1 MRMEAAASTGDN
13 LPHAGYSW
21 LPLETI
27 RPIGPDESDAKRLCR
42 EVIWS
47 NTGVTD
53 ELLSIAEAFEEADS
67 ALLEGNRAA
76 SSVLPTGFGL
86 LDTYLGGGLRGGE
99 LTLVGGPHGLG
110 KTAFM
115 LQLARHA
122 ASLDQAAVI
131 FSYEHD
137 STTLLERLITVEAGE
152 MFGLEG
158 IPLRRVRE
166 ALEGRGRK
174 NARLEERLA
183 STPGGVQ
190 ALTELRRYGERLLLH
205 RSSGST
211 TGLNAIRDVLHTA
224 LARSGLRPLVVVDY
238 LQKVMTDRN
247 RPEDDRVSDVV
258 IGLKDIALEFLV
270 PVVAVVAADNEG
282 LTPGRRLRVNHL
294 RGPSTLA
301 YEADVVLIM
310 NEKYDVVARHH
321 LVYDI
326 RKSEHYRDYV
336 VLSIEKNRSGL
347 ARIDLQLRKRLEQS
361 RFEREIELVPE
372 ELVDE
377 RLFME

>member
-1 MRMEAAASTGDN
+1 MSPCGNRRFG
-13 LPHAGYSW
+13 
-21 LPLETI
+21 PL
-27 RPIGPDESDAKRLCR
+27 
-42 EVIWS
+42 IWS

-53 ELLSIAEAFEEADS
+53 ELFSIGEALEDADG
-67 ALLEGNRAA
+67 ALLGGNRAA
-76 SSVLPTGFGL
+76 PSVLPTGFGL

-110 KTAFM
+110 KTAFV
-115 LQLARHA
+115 LQFARHA
-122 ASLDQAAVI
+122 ASLEQAAVV

-137 STTLLERLITVEAGE
+137 ATTLLERLITVEAGE

-158 IPLRRVRE
+158 LPLRRVRE

-190 ALTELRRYGERLLLH
+190 AVTELRRYGDRLLLH

-211 TGLNAIRDVLHTA
+211 TGLHEIRDVIHTA
-224 LARSGLRPLVVVDY
+224 IQRSGVRPLVVVDY
-238 LQKVMTDRN
+238 LQKVMTDRD
-247 RPEDDRVSDVV
+247 RPEDDRISDVV
-258 IGLKDIALEFLV
+258 IGLKDIALEFVV
-270 PVVAVVAADNEG
+270 PVVAVTAADNEG

-321 LVYDI
+321 LVYDV

-377 RLFME
+377 RLFVE

>member
-1 MRMEAAASTGDN
+1 M
-13 LPHAGYSW
+13 
-21 LPLETI
+21 
-27 RPIGPDESDAKRLCR
+27 
-42 EVIWS
+42 IWS

-53 ELLSIAEAFEEADS
+53 ELVSIAEALAETDG

-76 SSVLPTGFGL
+76 PAVLPTGFGL
-86 LDTYLGGGLRGGE
+86 LDTYLGGGLRGGQ

-110 KTAFM
+110 KTAFV

-122 ASLDQAAVI
+122 VSLDQAAVV

-190 ALTELRRYGERLLLH
+190 AVTELRRYGDRLLLH
-205 RSSGST
+205 RSSGGT
-211 TGLNAIRDVLHTA
+211 TGLNAIRDVLHTS
-224 LARSGLRPLVVVDY
+224 LSRSGLRPLVVVDY

-258 IGLKDIALEFLV
+258 TGLKDIALEFVV

-321 LVYDI
+321 LVYDT

-377 RLFME
+377 RLFVE

>member
-1 MRMEAAASTGDN
+1 V
-13 LPHAGYSW
+13 AGPRTYPSDW
-21 LPLETI
+21 
-27 RPIGPDESDAKRLCR
+27 PDESWRLGTSR
-42 EVIWS
+42 TVIWS

-53 ELLSIAEAFEEADS
+53 ELVSIGEALDDADG
-67 ALLEGNRAA
+67 ALLGGNRAA
-76 SSVLPTGFGL
+76 PSVTPTGFGL
-86 LDTYLGGGLRGGE
+86 LDTYLGGGLRGGQ
-99 LTLVGGPHGLG
+99 LAILGGPYGTG
-110 KTAFM
+110 KTAFA

-122 ASLDQAAVI
+122 ASIGQGAV
-131 FSYEHD
+131 FLSYEHD
-137 STTLLERLITVEAGE
+137 PTTLLERLITVESGE

-166 ALEGRGRK
+166 ALEGRGRS
-174 NARLEERLA
+174 NARLEDRLA
-183 STPGGVQ
+183 ATPGGVQ
-190 ALTELRRYGERLLLH
+190 AVTELRRYGDRLLLH
-205 RSSGST
+205 RSSGAT
-211 TGLNAIRDVLHTA
+211 TGLHEIREVLHA
-224 LARSGLRPLVVVDY
+224 AVERSGVRPLVVVDY
-238 LQKVMTDRN
+238 LQKVMTDRD
-247 RPEDDRVSDVV
+247 RSEDDRVSEVV
-258 IGLKDIALEFLV
+258 QGLKDIALEFVV
-270 PVVAVVAADNEG
+270 PIIAVAAADNEG

-321 LVYDI
+321 LVYDT

-361 RFEREIELVPE
+361 RFERETELVPE

-377 RLFME
+377 RLFVD